1 MRLHRPVLVALAL
14 GTVLPVSAASAATG
28 VTAAGSAVSSAT
40 LATLSVGDLTVAGTT
55 LDGHAVSVATLS
67 AIAQTLSSDAPAV
80 SFVPVT
86 IDGVKKGEVTVTPA
100 NSPKT
105 VGALTTGA
113 LPLNV
118 LSATSPTATLTAA
131 KNASGPVSSLTASLG
146 QASILG
152 LPLGLDGGVKVGSVT
167 DAAKAQAGKTLT
179 ISNVSLPSLA
189 DLLAALGIDLKK
201 LPVETLN
208 GLVASLPVTI
218 SSTAEAAIAAANT
231 AIDGADDAYQAAL
244 ATLATKTQEL
254 AAAASDLDAELA
266 PVALPDG
273 FTLPAG
279 VDMPLTHGE
288 WDTLSATPEGQA
300 IQSAILAADLA
311 NALDAP
317 LAAYVAA
324 KAAFDTAHAAVAPLL
339 AAIQPLIDDLADL
352 VEGVLAGNPLVSI
365 DAAQVGTSALAG
377 ATKSANV
384 TGYISGVKVLGQDV
398 LATVT
403 GDSKLDVAQLAGTV
417 SNQVNAAVTSVTG
430 ALSTVLSTATGATGL
445 SVPAP
450 SVKFLTKSTSTGV
463 DGAFGTANAAVTALQ
478 VDLGSATIPT
488 EFALADASALAGILP
503 TATGF
508 KTAPLSVKVGQIAE
522 AARFRP
528 GAKPGSNPGALPTT
542 GVPAGLAIV
551 AVIGTALA
559 FGARRMTRS
568 EA

>member
-1 MRLHRPVLVALAL
+1 M
-14 GTVLPVSAASAATG
+14 
-28 VTAAGSAVSSAT
+28 SSAT
-40 LATLSVGDLTVAGTT
+40 LATISVGDLTVAGTT

-67 AIAQTLSSDAPAV
+67 AVAQTLSSDAPAV
-80 SFVPVT
+80 SFVPIT
-86 IDGVKKGEVTVTPA
+86 LDGVKKGEVTVTPA

-105 VGALTTGA
+105 VGALATGA

-131 KNASGPVSSLTASLG
+131 KSASGPVSSLTASLG
-146 QASILG
+146 QASLLG
-152 LPLGLDGGVKVGSVT
+152 LPLGLDGSVKVGSAT

-179 ISNVSLPSLA
+179 ISNVALPSLA

-201 LPVETLN
+201 LPVDTLN
-208 GLVASLPVTI
+208 GLIGSLPVTI
-218 SSTAEAAIAAANT
+218 TSTAEAAIAAANT
-231 AIDGADDAYQAAL
+231 AIDGADDAYEAAL
-244 ATLATKTQEL
+244 ANVSTKTQEL
-254 AAAASDLDAELA
+254 AAAAADLDAALA
-266 PVALPDG
+266 PV
-273 FTLPAG
+273 TLPAG
-279 VDMPLTHGE
+279 TSLPPGSGIDMPLTHGE
-288 WDTLSATPEGQA
+288 WDQLSATPEGQA
-300 IQSAILAADLA
+300 VQNAILAADLT
-311 NALDAP
+311 NTLDDP

-324 KAAFDTAHAAVAPLL
+324 KAALATATAAVAPLL

-352 VEGVLAGNPLVSI
+352 VDGVLAANPLVSI
-365 DAAQVGTSALAG
+365 DAAQVGTSALSG

-384 TGYISGVKVLGQDV
+384 TGYVSGVKVLGQDV

-403 GDSKLDVAQLAGTV
+403 GDSKLDVAAIAGTV

-450 SVKFLTKSTSTGV
+450 SVKFLTKSTSTGT
-463 DGAFGTANAAVTALQ
+463 DGAFGIANVVVTALQ

-488 EFALADASALAGILP
+488 QFALADAAELPAILP

-508 KTAPLSVKVGQIAE
+508 KTAPLSVKVGQLAE

-528 GAKPGSNPGALPTT
+528 GSSTPGSNPGSHPAT
-542 GVPAGLAIV
+542 GAPAGLALV

-559 FGARRMTRS
+559 FGVRRMTRS